1 MKFTPHCQFFMKRLR
16 EMNYQQFCNINQYDH
31 NDAAAREQWA
41 AFHADTLEYMMGM
54 AESRFQKFVAYFKVE
69 QAVAGIEAAET
80 RKEEGVEL

>member
-31 NDAAAREQWA
+31 NSPAAGLEWRRFDA
-41 AFHADTLEYMMGM
+41 DPLTYMMGM
-54 AESRFQKFVAYFKVE
+54 AEGRFQKFVAYFKVE
-69 QAVAGIEAAET
+69 QAVAGIEAAKT